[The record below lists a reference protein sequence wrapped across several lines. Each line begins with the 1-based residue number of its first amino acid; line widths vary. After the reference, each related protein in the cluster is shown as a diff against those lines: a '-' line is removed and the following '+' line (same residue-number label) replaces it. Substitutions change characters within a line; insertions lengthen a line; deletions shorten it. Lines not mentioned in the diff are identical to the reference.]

1 MTPGSAPDPGHESN
15 DARGAKRV
23 RGLAPPPYRGG
34 SELDVIFEPH
44 RQVVDAESHRKG
56 IRGEA
61 PLEQARVPR
70 PAKLQLLAPGMRP
83 HRSVGTA

>member
-44 RQVVDAESHRKG
+44 SLIGDRIARSAPRADSTLLPDA
-56 IRGEA
+56 
-61 PLEQARVPR
+61 
-70 PAKLQLLAPGMRP
+70 
-83 HRSVGTA
+83 